1 MSQRRIPRK
10 KGQPAKSKKHSD
22 LYTDEDPKGT
32 IKGLKFAT
40 VKDAEA
46 SVRKIK
52 ASSRSHNH
60 KTQAAIAME
69 QRARVAGKIAAA
81 NVYRRFIEAQKKKT
95 RASREVDIRKWS
107 HDFLEVPNKMLN
119 GLPPCPYAKQ
129 AWLQDQVKFSINTGL
144 DGLAKEVADFDNHK
158 YDIVI
163 WASEYL
169 LDMEYLDGW
178 CDGVNEAMSIAGQDM
193 HLMVFHPD
201 YDAKEA
207 GLEFLVEDDVTD
219 DELVYCMVFVQKLS
233 LLDDASLSLEKSGYF
248 QYFPKDTYESLVVDR
263 RRLRNGNGWQNKNG

>member
-1 MSQRRIPRK
+1 MHP
-10 KGQPAKSKKHSD
+10 
-22 LYTDEDPKGT
+22 
-32 IKGLKFAT
+32 
-40 VKDAEA
+40 VEA
-46 SVRKIK
+46 
-52 ASSRSHNH
+52 
-60 KTQAAIAME
+60 
-69 QRARVAGKIAAA
+69 
-81 NVYRRFIEAQKKKT
+81 
-95 RASREVDIRKWS
+95 DIRKWA

-129 AWLQDQVKFSINTGL
+129 ARLENKIVFSINTGL

-169 LDMEYLDGW
+169 LNMEYLDGW
-178 CDGVNEAMSIAGQDM
+178 CDGVNEAMSIAGHDM

-233 LLDDASLSLEKSGYF
+233 LLDDASLSLEKSGYY
-248 QYFPKDTYESLVVDR
+248 QHFPKDTYESLVVDR
-263 RRLRNGNGWQNKNG
+263 RRLRNART